1 MFMFRKN
8 VLLLSGILC
17 VSFSAGLTADSYTEL
32 LESARATRKSA
43 SALVDSV
50 NARLDARDAALTAK
64 AVAVDSVA
72 AHTAAAKAAVKHH
85 VAADTAATKVT
96 VKHPVAVDTT
106 VAKVAVKDSVAVDT
120 IAAKVAVTDSS
131 AVDTAAVEP
140 ARKAETPV
148 PAPPKIYT
156 DSAAFDSAA
165 AAPVRKAEKP
175 VPAPPRI
182 HPVGKPEI
190 EMVLVKGG
198 KFNMGCPGNDGGCI
212 SDERPRHEVK
222 LGDFYIGKYPVTQK
236 QWALVMGINPSHF
249 EGDDWAVLP
258 VEQVSWNEI
267 QEFIK
272 RLNVATGKKY
282 RLPTEAE
289 WEYAARGGAS
299 GKGEKFSGHQFLDD
313 VAWYDYNSYGR
324 TQPVGTKQPNEIG
337 LHDMIGNV
345 WEWVGDWY
353 DKNYYRES
361 QIGNPKG
368 PRRGTVRVY
377 RGCSFN
383 SAEGHCR
390 SSVRNFNKPDHR
402 EIYVGFRLAHP
413 Q

>member
-17 VSFSAGLTADSYTEL
+17 VSFSGGLTADSYTDL
-32 LESARATRKSA
+32 MESARATRKSA

-50 NARLDARDAALTAK
+50 NVRLDARDAALAAK
-64 AVAVDSVA
+64 AADSVA

-85 VAADTAATKVT
+85 VAADTAAAKVA

-106 VAKVAVKDSVAVDT
+106 AAKVVVGDSVSVDTTVAKAVAADSVAVDT
-120 IAAKVAVTDSS
+120 AAAKVVVKDSVM
-131 AVDTAAVEP
+131 VDTAAV
-140 ARKAETPV
+140 
-148 PAPPKIYT
+148 
-156 DSAAFDSAA
+156 
-165 AAPVRKAEKP
+165 APVRKAEKP
-175 VPAPPRI
+175 APAPPRT
-182 HPVGKPEI
+182 HPIGTPDI

-198 KFNMGCPGNDGGCI
+198 KFNMGCPADDDGCI
-212 SDERPRHEVK
+212 SDERPKHEVK

-236 QWALVMGINPSHF
+236 QWALVMGVNPSHF
-249 EGDDWAVLP
+249 EGDDWASLP

-272 RLNVATGKKY
+272 RLNAATGKKY

-324 TQPVGTKQPNEIG
+324 TRPVGTKQPNEIG

-345 WEWVGDWY
+345 WEWVDDWY

-361 QIGNPKG
+361 QAGNPKG
-368 PRRGTVRVY
+368 PRRGTARVY

-383 SAEGHCR
+383 SAEEHCR
-390 SSVRNFNKPDHR
+390 RSVRNFNKPDHR